1 MDELEHTYDGKFEG
15 NVLVVGRTACQ
26 KEHLCRMWANTI
38 GDIFEVYWVSKIAL
52 SEEREDA
59 IRVFLIKKCILTT
72 QETWKILII

>member
-38 GDIFEVYWVSKIAL
+38 YLVTYLKFTGYLKSLFQ
-52 SEEREDA
+52 
-59 IRVFLIKKCILTT
+59 KKEKMLL
-72 QETWKILII
+72 EFS